1 MYPNDLWISDP
12 NSGQLFKVESDLIS
26 LNVKAPTGATA
37 IHVAQDMLH
46 VYIASSYL
54 EEVSTVTSTT
64 QSPGTLVS
72 QSATTD
78 PNSGLVGTSVTT
90 TTKTLERHRVSKYR
104 NGVRVQDIDVGR
116 QPCAFCEDGHG
127 NIWVACYADNTVQKI
142 TNGKVVATI
151 TVHSGPRDIIADS
164 RNKIFVAC
172 YNANCVDVITN
183 DVLVDSID
191 VSTGPRAITCDYVD
205 NIWVCCYTANVLTK
219 IKNSRKVLDLDLK
232 DLSRSPSDVVVNSKG
247 VIYVSNYFGNTV
259 IAIKTQEDAAGT
271 TATVQSIISVHNGP
285 TALGVTRDDEIYV
298 LSEIDGVVDKIADST
313 RVHYFNICTNP
324 VGFGDF
330 TGCETY
336 NIYHYDGTN
345 SDKMPIGGWTRT
357 YLSSDIQQL
366 LGQIE
371 SGEIETD
378 ASMVTYHSDKYTTV
392 EEALDKLFAVDPVL
406 LNFKIQ
412 KDLFEY
418 GETITT
424 LTLEWA
430 LNVPVAKIEV
440 KNGAQLI
447 LDFDDINWTGFDDQT
462 DDTIPL
468 SGAYPFPVSIM
479 NPTSAEVMGIQVW
492 ITPDGVDATPKL
504 VTNANLYFG
513 NKIRYGH
520 ISVDTSVIGQNEIAA
535 LEKSSL
541 YVSSSVADLTDR
553 PFNKYFLIQCPEPVT
568 TDNVTEIPVI
578 AVPSDWGVDT
588 KQITLTNGY
597 LNNWYKTTVT
607 FQNDF
612 GAVRQYDVFTHRTPL
627 AGDFI
632 GTIIELA

>member
-12 NSGQLFKVESDLIS
+12 NSGQLFKVESDLIG
-26 LNVKAPTGATA
+26 LNVKAPTGTTA
-37 IHVAQDMLH
+37 VHVAQDMLH

-64 QSPGTLVS
+64 QQPGTLIA
-72 QSATTD
+72 QSALTD

-127 NIWVACYADNTVQKI
+127 NIWVCCYADNTVQKI

-151 TVHSGPRDIIADS
+151 TVHAGPRDIIADS

-172 YNANCVDVITN
+172 YSANCVDVITN

-219 IKNSRKVLDLDLK
+219 IKNSRKVLDLNLK

-285 TALGVTRDDEIYV
+285 TALAVTRDDTIYV
-298 LSEIDGVVDKIADST
+298 LSEIDGVVDKIVDSKQ
-313 RVHYFNICTNP
+313 VHDFNICTNP
-324 VGFGDF
+324 IGFGDF

-371 SGEIETD
+371 SGEIDTE
-378 ASMVTYHSDKYTTV
+378 ASMVTYHNENYPTI
-392 EEALDKLFAVDPVL
+392 EEALDKLFGIDPVL
-406 LNFKIQ
+406 LKFNIKNT
-412 KDLFEY
+412 LFEY
-418 GETITT
+418 GETITS
-424 LTLEWA
+424 LAIEWA
-430 LNVPVAKIEV
+430 LNVPVAKLEIKLGSQV
-440 KNGAQLI
+440 I
-447 LDFDDINWTGFDDQT
+447 IDFNDIDWSGIDNT
-462 DDTIPL
+462 DNTIPL
-468 SGAYPFPVSIM
+468 SGSYIFPVTIM
-479 NPTSAEVMGIQVW
+479 NPTTAEVMSGIQVW
-492 ITPDGVDATPKL
+492 ATPETVGAEPKL
-504 VTNANLYFG
+504 IGTASLYFG
-513 NKIRYGH
+513 NKIRYGC
-520 ISVDTSVIGQNEIAA
+520 IPTTVSVIGQEE
-535 LEKSSL
+535 LEDLHKSSV
-541 YVSSSVADLTDR
+541 YVVDKTASSSVK
-553 PFNKYFLIQCPEPVT
+553 PFNKYLLIQCPTNTGEAT
-568 TDNVTEIPVI
+568 IPVI
-578 AVPSDWGVDT
+578 AVPEDWGIQSN
-588 KQITLTNGY
+588 QIIFANGCF
-597 LNNWYKTTVT
+597 NNWNSTLVS
-607 FQNDF
+607 FRNDS
-612 GAVRQYDVFTHRTPL
+612 GLSRQYNVFTFNTPL
-627 AGDFI
+627 MGDFLT
-632 GTIIELA
+632 TIIEIA